1 MKILVTGAAG
11 LIGSHLVDLLLKE
24 NYFVTG
30 VDNLSYGNLDNLEEA
45 LTNKNFLFKE
55 SKVED
60 LCALNTSFDF
70 IFHLASL
77 KKTWGGELSSSDM
90 MNVNFK
96 MTQAVVTKS
105 IQDNSQLV
113 FISTSDIYGNSTS
126 FLEDDPI
133 TIGPPTNE
141 RYSYALS
148 KLHSEQYI
156 LNYINLFQL
165 KGAIIRVFGCMSKRS
180 NPGWSGGPLGIFVNC
195 ALKNK
200 PIPVHGNGEQ
210 TRSIAHALDV
220 ANGIKS
226 TINNI
231 DNIQGEIIN
240 VGTDEQISIKSLAE
254 YVRDKVNPKGKIEYI
269 PRQKVFGNYQEILVR
284 FANLTKASKLLNYKV
299 TFKSKEVFD
308 EVINYYITKLPR

>member
-24 NYFVTG
+24 NYSVTG

-45 LTNKNFLFKE
+45 LTNKNFSFKE

-60 LCALNTSFDF
+60 LCTLNTSFDF

-90 MNVNFK
+90 MNINFK
-96 MTQAVVTKS
+96 MTQAVVNKAT
-105 IQDNSQLV
+105 QDNSQLV

-156 LNYINLFQL
+156 LNYINSSQL

-180 NPGWSGGPLGIFVNC
+180 NPGWSGGPLGIFVNNT
-195 ALKNK
+195 LKNK

-231 DNIQGEIIN
+231 NNIQGEIIN
-240 VGTDEQISIKSLAE
+240 IGTDEQISIKSLAE
-254 YVRDKVNPKGKIEYI
+254 YVRDKVNPKGEIKYI
-269 PRQKVFGNYQEILVR
+269 PRQKVFGDYQEILVR

-308 EVINYYITKLPR
+308 EVINYYTTKLFK